1 MITMTWNDKINFFIY
16 SHLDVSK
23 DDYVCKLNNYN
34 Y

>member
-1 MITMTWNDKINFFIY
+1 MITMTWNDKINFFY

-23 DDYVCKLNNYN
+23 DDYVCKLRNYN